1 MKTIG
6 LIGGLSWESTA
17 EYYRLLNRFAKEKR
31 GGFSQAKCI
40 VFSVDLAEILEL
52 QNQGDWERIGVVL
65 SSAAKSLE
73 AAGGDMVILCTNTMH
88 KVAEDIQR
96 AITVPFLHIADETGK
111 CLADRCIKR
120 VGFLG
125 TAFTMEQ
132 EFYIGRLR
140 EKFGLEVFTPELAD
154 RQKVSHIIYN
164 ELCVGTINSESRNYF
179 KEVMG
184 KLVERGAQG
193 IILGCTEITLLVK
206 QEDSSVPVFDTT
218 YIHAK
223 AAFEAATAGLS

>member
-17 EYYRLLNRFAKEKR
+17 EYYRLLNRFAKEKK

-52 QNQGDWERIGVVL
+52 QDKGDWGRIGL
-65 SSAAKSLE
+65 ILANAAKSLE
-73 AAGGDMVILCTNTMH
+73 VAGSDMILLCTNTMH
-88 KVAEDIQR
+88 KVAEDIQS

-111 CLADRCIKR
+111 CLVDNHIKQ

-125 TAFTMEQ
+125 TVFTMEQ

-140 EKFGLEVFTPELAD
+140 EKFGLEVLLPEETD
-154 RQKVSHIIYN
+154 RQKISNIIYN
-164 ELCVGTINSESRNYF
+164 ELCMGTISNESKKYYR
-179 KEVMG
+179 EVMN
-184 KLVERGAQG
+184 KLVERGARG
-193 IILGCTEITLLVK
+193 IILGCTEITLLVN
-206 QEDSSVPVFDTT
+206 QQDSPVTVFDTT
-218 YIHAK
+218 FIHAK
-223 AAFEAATAGLS
+223 AAFEAAMG